1 MAASALTSAL
11 DAAGV
16 QYELLAHERTETAAA
31 EARALGVS
39 PDDVAKTVIVEIPM
53 GYVRAVLPAS
63 ERLDTNKLADVLGE
77 RHKAVHLA
85 TEGALARDFGEFELG
100 AVPPLGGEAGGG
112 VVVDRCVA
120 EREQVVLEAGTHDE
134 SVRLAA
140 ADLVRAADALV
151 ADIHAD

>member
-31 EARALGVS
+31 EARALGMS
-39 PDDVAKTVIVEIPM
+39 PDEVAKTLIVETPA

-77 RHKAVHLA
+77 PHKAVNLA
-85 TEGALARDFGEFELG
+85 TEYALQRDFSEFELG
-100 AVPPLGGEAGGG
+100 AVPPLGGSAGGG
-112 VVVDRCVA
+112 VIVDRCVA
-120 EREQVVLEAGTHDE
+120 ERDSVVLEAGSHEE
-134 SVRLAA
+134 SIRLAA
-140 ADLVRAADALV
+140 GDLVRASDALV